1 MKRIAMIVQMTMM
14 DIIADIAGKH
24 NFLDGGE
31 QNPSKSLL
39 YLRKPFPWDFVL
51 ESEVVSILIF
61 L

>member
-1 MKRIAMIVQMTMM
+1 MIVQMTMM
-14 DIIADIAGKH
+14 DIIADIAGKQ
-24 NFLDGGE
+24 NFLHGGE
-31 QNPSKSLL
+31 QNPSKALL